1 MMSNHEINI
10 NTDAEHEKL
19 TPTIEFWLQPIIDL
33 RQRRKSSPKCD
44 IDGNS

>member
-10 NTDAEHEKL
+10 NTDAEHKKL
-19 TPTIEFWLQPIIDL
+19 TPTIEFRLQLIIDP
-33 RQRRKSSPKCD
+33 RQRRKSSPKGD